1 MHFFHPTWLACV
13 FIMPKISQLM
23 LEFGYS
29 HYSWDFI
36 EPYLLVY
43 EQIVHTCSLNDLMK
57 SQEYLSKY
65 FSEYFRPTKP
75 TEVHTL
81 SPLTMVM
88 IQFCYSLWYKWNFVP
103 ESKPNRLISTL
114 IPCLDL
120 FFLGANWKTKVGPL
134 FLPS

>member
-1 MHFFHPTWLACV
+1 
-13 FIMPKISQLM
+13 MPKISQLM

-29 HYSWDFI
+29 LYSWDFI

-75 TEVHTL
+75 
-81 SPLTMVM
+81 P
-88 IQFCYSLWYKWNFVP
+88 
-103 ESKPNRLISTL
+103 
-114 IPCLDL
+114 
-120 FFLGANWKTKVGPL
+120 GAFNLQPL
-134 FLPS
+134 F